1 MATQL
6 HAARLMT
13 YHAASLA
20 DRHQPCAVETSMAKL
35 FAGEAAKAI
44 ALEAQTILGAYG
56 YVRDFDVE
64 RYVRDALLMPI
75 IGGSSAVQRNN
86 IYKWS
91 TGGRA

>member
-1 MATQL
+1 ATQL

-13 YHAASLA
+13 YHAAWLA
-20 DRHQPCAVETSMAKL
+20 DRRQPCSVETSMAKL
-35 FAGEAAKAI
+35 FAGETAKAV

-64 RYVRDALLMPI
+64 RYVRDALLIPI

-91 TGGRA
+91 TKARA